1 VNVIESI
8 RMAFSTLRSHKLRS
22 ALTMLGIIIGVGSVV
37 ALLAFGN
44 GYGAFIDNEFR
55 KLGNGAFYIFPGSV
69 TRRVTEQQTAQLT
82 AEDARALRESGASA
96 ILTSAAVIDG
106 SSLVSNGRER
116 GNYAVTGAEPAYMQ
130 ITTNE
135 LGAGRYYTQAEE
147 DSRARVAV
155 IGQKIAERMFGSVGA
170 AVGQRITI
178 DGVTFEV
185 IGVNV
190 TKPGFMGDP
199 QKNVQVP
206 YSVARNL
213 LYRNRFDRYV
223 DVGQVV
229 VQARSRADVQAAV
242 REATEILRARHRLSY
257 QPNDFTV
264 LNLEELMQQ
273 INGIVVGFNAF
284 LGVVASISLLVGG
297 IGIMNIMLVSVAERT
312 REIGLRR
319 AVGARRSAILVQF
332 LIEAVVLCL
341 TGGLLGV
348 LLGMALSPL
357 ASLMLQ
363 AMAQGDT
370 SARAVVTPGAVLL
383 ACGMATT
390 VGVVFGFFPALHA
403 SRLNPIEAL
412 RTE

>member
-1 VNVIESI
+1 
-8 RMAFSTLRSHKLRS
+8 
-22 ALTMLGIIIGVGSVV
+22 
-37 ALLAFGN
+37 
-44 GYGAFIDNEFR
+44 
-55 KLGNGAFYIFPGSV
+55 
-69 TRRVTEQQTAQLT
+69 
-82 AEDARALRESGASA
+82 
-96 ILTSAAVIDG
+96 
-106 SSLVSNGRER
+106 
-116 GNYAVTGAEPAYMQ
+116 
-130 ITTNE
+130 
-135 LGAGRYYTQAEE
+135 
-147 DSRARVAV
+147 
-155 IGQKIAERMFGSVGA
+155 
-170 AVGQRITI
+170 
-178 DGVTFEV
+178 
-185 IGVNV
+185 
-190 TKPGFMGDP
+190 
-199 QKNVQVP
+199 
-206 YSVARNL
+206 VARNL

-383 ACGMATT
+383 ACGRATT